1 MNEIKKIYLAGG
13 CFWGVEAFFKKIY
26 GVINTET
33 GYANASIENPR
44 YEDVYSGYSETVLVE
59 YDPSKTNYRLLIK
72 YLFKIIDPTSLN
84 KQGEDVGIQ
93 YRTGIY
99 YLTEEEKEIAL
110 HVIEEESKNYDKP
123 IVVEVLPLKSFYPAE
138 DYHQDY
144 LDKNPT
150 GYCHVN
156 LSKANEI
163 IVDDSKYKKKS
174 DDQLKN
180 ELTQLQYDVTQN
192 NYTEAPFDN
201 EFNDKTD
208 AGIYVDITSGEP
220 LFLSKDKFNSG
231 CGWPSFAKP
240 ISKEVINYFE
250 DKSLSRVRT
259 EVRSRLGDSHLGHV
273 FNDGPTEL
281 GGLRYCINSASLKFI
296 PLEDMEKEGYGEF
309 IELLKNI

>member
-1 MNEIKKIYLAGG
+1 MNKIKKIFLAGG
-13 CFWGVEAFFKKIY
+13 CFWGVEAFFKRIY
-26 GVINTET
+26 GVEKTEV
-33 GYANASIENPR
+33 GYANATIEKPR
-44 YEDVYSGYSETVLVE
+44 YEDVDSGYSETVLIE
-59 YDPSKTNYRLLIK
+59 YDSEKTNYRLLIK

-84 KQGEDVGIQ
+84 KQGGDEGIQ
-93 YRTGIY
+93 YRTGVY
-99 YLTEEEKEIAL
+99 YTNEEEKEIAL
-110 HVIEEESKNYDKP
+110 SVIGEESKNYDKP

-150 GYCHVN
+150 GYCHVS

-174 DDQLKN
+174 DEQLKE

-192 NYTEAPFDN
+192 NHTEKPFDN

-208 AGIYVDITSGEP
+208 IGIYVDITSGEP

-250 DKSLSRVRT
+250 DTSLSRVRT

-273 FNDGPTEL
+273 FNDGPSEL
-281 GGLRYCINSASLKFI
+281 GGLRYCINSASLRFI
-296 PLEDMEKEGYGEF
+296 PLAEMEKEGYGEF
-309 IELLKNI
+309 VELLKNF